1 MNKTKVLDDIRTQ
14 ELINWIKG
22 TFLNKN
28 EDISLS
34 SDEIDDII
42 DNAIEEAEEEAYG
55 NKVAVPTFTATIYYD
70 GTEKTAVFNG
80 YDPNKMTVTGNTATN
95 VGNYTATFTLKQ
107 GFQWV
112 DETTAP
118 KEVAWSIQAEPVK
131 TPLTVPTFTSTIT
144 YDGTEKTAT
153 FTGYDSETMT
163 VSGNT
168 GTNAGTYTATFGI
181 KDKSQYEWSDGTSA
195 DKTVTWTIGK
205 ATGSFTLDKNSISLD
220 STTTSDTVTATIVG
234 DGTLTATSSDS
245 TVATVTKNGNTFTVS
260 SVGDTGGT
268 ATITFSLAAGTN
280 YTGAS
285 DTISVSV
292 AGSVPQIV
300 IGDTY
305 SFGGFDW
312 TAAEDLGDNAVCL
325 QSQGMTGGTWP
336 AYKLTTDYTG
346 TKDYGSAEIPYT
358 SNIDGD
364 NIANY
369 NDITSAWYSEY
380 GSVEKT
386 GQSYGS
392 GLFLVSDSKA
402 GETSSTKPGSGNY
415 WSALKTAATNYSSF
429 GANKG
434 YSWLGTVSSG
444 YSGSGECVTASG
456 FIDDRAQS
464 NLLVLAPAF
473 NLDLTK
479 VNIDSNNVITKK

>member
-1 MNKTKVLDDIRTQ
+1 MSKTKVLDDIRTQ
-14 ELINWIKG
+14 ELINWMKNY
-22 TFLNKN
+22 FLNKN
-28 EDISLS
+28 ADISIT
-34 SDEIDDII
+34 SDEIDNII

-55 NKVAVPTFTATIYYD
+55 NKVAVPTFTSTIYYD

-80 YDPNKMTVTGNTATN
+80 YNPNKMTVTGNTAIN

-153 FTGYDSETMT
+153 FTGYDSGTMT

-181 KDKSQYEWSDGTSA
+181 KDKSQYEWSDSTSA

-205 ATGSFTLDKNSISLD
+205 ATGSITLDKNSISLD

-292 AGSVPQIV
+292 TGSVPQIV

-305 SFGGFDW
+305 SFGGFNW

-325 QSQGMTGGTWP
+325 QSQGMTSGTWP
-336 AYKLTTDYTG
+336 GYKLSKDYTE
-346 TKDYGSAEIPYT
+346 TKDYGGANSYYAD
-358 SNIDGD
+358 NIDGD
-364 NIANY
+364 NITHY
-369 NDITSAWYSEY
+369 DSTTMLWYIDY

-392 GLFLVSDSKA
+392 GLFLVSNSKA
-402 GETSSTKPGSGNY
+402 GWTITGQPGSGNY

-429 GANKG
+429 GANDDC
-434 YSWLGTVSSG
+434 SWLGTDHLSYEAWYV
-444 YSGSGECVTASG
+444 YSNGNINDTK
-456 FIDDRAQS
+456 DQS
-464 NLLVLAPAF
+464 TKMVIAPAF